1 LVLFFSAL
9 VRGAV
14 VEIEHPAI
22 GAVKSIANPV
32 KLSGTPVVYRLPPPR
47 LGEHTEAILAE
58 LGMEEEIRTARAQ
71 GAA

>member
-1 LVLFFSAL
+1 
-9 VRGAV
+9 
-14 VEIEHPAI
+14 
-22 GAVKSIANPV
+22 V

-58 LGMEEEIRTARAQ
+58 LGMEEEEIRTARAQ

>member
-1 LVLFFSAL
+1 

-22 GAVKSIANPV
+22 GAAKSIANPV
-32 KLSGTPVVYRLPPPR
+32 KLSGTPVVYRLPPR

>member
-1 LVLFFSAL
+1 M
-9 VRGAV
+9 RGAV

-22 GAVKSIANPV
+22 GAAKSIANPV
-32 KLSGTPVVYRLPPPR
+32 KLCGTPVVYRLPPPR

-58 LGMEEEIRTARAQ
+58 LGMEEEEIRTARAQ

>member
-1 LVLFFSAL
+1 MIL
-9 VRGAV
+9 
-14 VEIEHPAI
+14 EIEHPAI

-32 KLSGTPVVYRLPPPR
+32 KLFGTPVVYRLPPPR

-58 LGMEEEIRTARAQ
+58 LGMEEEEIRTARAQ